1 MTSPLPEAPES
12 ARVIELP
19 TVIMHPDAVTPDA
32 LSARETAR
40 EAQSNGERG
49 TAWND
54 HGLLLVAVLT
64 IQAVLTLRLVW
75 SNTAYVDEAT
85 YLWAGHLEIAHW
97 LHGTPIPPFQTWL
110 SGAPVVYPPIAAIAD
125 SLGGLI
131 GARILSLVFM
141 TGTTVLLW
149 DITSKLFGR
158 RAAFF
163 ATALFAMLGPTQF
176 LGALATYDAMALLLL
191 AISVWCVV
199 AARDHGDSTPL
210 LVAGAVTLALANA
223 TKYATALFDPVVVVL
238 AALVIAQK
246 RGAKPALGRAGYLA
260 AVVTA
265 LVAALLALGGP
276 LYTAGVMYTTLARAA
291 GNDPA
296 ALVLEDACKWAG
308 VVCVLAWVGV
318 VICGRGGSRGQAM
331 ILAILAAAGMLAP
344 LEQARIHTLTSLHKH
359 VDFGAWLAAP
369 AAGYA
374 LARLSRITKRRS
386 LSFVAGGFVAVAAML
401 PAAAV
406 GSAQARSLFRSWP
419 DSSSA
424 IAQLRTLIRS
434 YPGNYL
440 AEDYDI
446 PAYYLESSVSWQR
459 WSGTW
464 YFSYTPPGAR
474 RPLTGAAAYRAA
486 IARHYFSL
494 VVLDFLATPGTDSQI
509 TTDVQQVGGYQI
521 IAEVPSAF
529 GHYTIWAYRPL
540 QQSEPRHV
548 HR

>member
-1 MTSPLPEAPES
+1 MTSRLPEARES

-19 TVIMHPDAVTPDA
+19 TVIVHPDAVTPDA
-32 LSARETAR
+32 LPARET
-40 EAQSNGERG
+40 QPNGERG
-49 TAWND
+49 TPWND
-54 HGLLLVAVLT
+54 HGLLLIAVLT
-64 IQAVLTLRLVW
+64 IQAVLSLRLVW

-125 SLGGLI
+125 SVGGLI

-163 ATALFAMLGPTQF
+163 ATALFAILGPTQF
-176 LGALATYDAMALLLL
+176 LGALATYDAMALLLMT
-191 AISVWCVV
+191 ISVWCVV
-199 AARDHGDSTPL
+199 AARDRGDSTPL

-238 AALVIAQK
+238 AAAVIAQQ

-276 LYTAGVMYTTLARAA
+276 LYMAGVMYTTLARAA
-291 GNDPA
+291 GNDPP
-296 ALVLEDACKWAG
+296 ALVLEDSWKWVG

-318 VICGRGGSRGQAM
+318 VICVRRGSRGQAM
-331 ILAILAAAGMLAP
+331 ILAVLAVAGMLAP
-344 LEQARIHTLTSLHKH
+344 LEQSRIHTLTSLHKH

-386 LSFVAGGFVAVAAML
+386 LSFVAGGLVAAAAML
-401 PAAAV
+401 PVGAV

-424 IAQLRTLIRS
+424 IAQLRTLARAH
-434 YPGNYL
+434 PGNYL

-446 PAYYLESSVSWQR
+446 PAYYLESSVSWQQ

-486 IARHYFSL
+486 IAGHYFSL
-494 VVLDFLATPGTDSQI
+494 VLLDFLATPGTDSQI
-509 TTDVQQVGGYQI
+509 TTDVQQAGGYQI
-521 IAEVPSAF
+521 VAEVPSAF

-540 QQSEPRHV
+540 QQSEPRHA